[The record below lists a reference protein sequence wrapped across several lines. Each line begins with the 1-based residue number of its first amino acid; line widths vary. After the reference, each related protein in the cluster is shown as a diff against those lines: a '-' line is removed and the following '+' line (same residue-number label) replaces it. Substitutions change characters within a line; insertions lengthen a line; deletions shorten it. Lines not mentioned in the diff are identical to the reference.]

1 MIAGSEAD
9 TRYMSEETFSKS
21 TGTGNKE
28 LFLIEG
34 ARHIE
39 TYWVDK
45 YVDVALEKLTH
56 FYSKNLLLGRARTR

>member
-45 YVDVALEKLTH
+45 
-56 FYSKNLLLGRARTR
+56 